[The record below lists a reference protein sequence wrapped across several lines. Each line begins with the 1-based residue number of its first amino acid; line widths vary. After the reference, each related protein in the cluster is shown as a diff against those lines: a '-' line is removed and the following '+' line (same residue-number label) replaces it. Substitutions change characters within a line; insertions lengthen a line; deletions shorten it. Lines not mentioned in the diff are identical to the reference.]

1 MNISY
6 FIFAEALPIT
16 SEEILARRGPS
27 DWSTF
32 TVIVASCL
40 VGLVAVLGIAFYYSR
55 RQRRHPHHPH
65 HHRPHHKESGSTSAN
80 KAGLAVESV
89 ADDGEVM
96 RRRRRRRRRNHRPRN
111 PTLAETG
118 GLPPIR
124 TEPPPGP

>member
-1 MNISY
+1 MNISH

-16 SEEILARRGPS
+16 SEEILARRGLS

-32 TVIVASCL
+32 TVIAASCS
-40 VGLVAVLGIAFYYSR
+40 VGLVAVLGIVFYYTR
-55 RQRRHPHHPH
+55 RPRRRPH
-65 HHRPHHKESGSTSAN
+65 HHHHQRPHHKESGSTSAN
-80 KAGLAVESV
+80 KAGEAEEPQ
-89 ADDGEVM
+89 ANDGEVI